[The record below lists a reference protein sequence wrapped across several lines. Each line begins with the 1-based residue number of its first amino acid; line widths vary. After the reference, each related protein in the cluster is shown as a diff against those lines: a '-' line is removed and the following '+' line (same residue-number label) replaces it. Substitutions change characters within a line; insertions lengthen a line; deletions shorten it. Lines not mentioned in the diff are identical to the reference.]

1 MYQQD
6 EINPLKHAF
15 FSLSMVEI
23 WFLWVFGVADYES
36 ELEIQKFQIVDLI
49 FRTNMK
55 KVIWLRWNLV
65 FGGLRD
71 RSLQIRA
78 ENSEIQNGGTYMV
91 DQNLSRHYRFG

>member
-36 ELEIQKFQIVDLI
+36 ELEIQ
-49 FRTNMK
+49 
-55 KVIWLRWNLV
+55 
-65 FGGLRD
+65 
-71 RSLQIRA
+71 
-78 ENSEIQNGGTYMV
+78 
-91 DQNLSRHYRFG
+91 